1 MVSSG
6 TGRPTFPSTTTAKIA
21 AYPQCS
27 TKSVSGPIDD
37 RLLPFVN
44 LLQPVHRIQ
53 LRSSRRNEVAWRPG
67 AIELHDDVGEAAGFL
82 DRSPLE
88 DRPLRPVP
96 GPLQVRGRS
105 LQPRLISFGDSELQL
120 SSVVT
125 PR

>member
-44 LLQPVHRIQ
+44 LLQPVHRVQ

-67 AIELHDDVGEAAGFL
+67 AIELHDDVGEAAGL
-82 DRSPLE
+82 VDRSPLE
-88 DRPLRPVP
+88 DRPLEP
-96 GPLQVRGRS
+96 GSSPLHGCRRS
-105 LQPRLISFGDSELQL
+105 VL
-120 SSVVT
+120 
-125 PR
+125 